1 MSAGADLAVSTG
13 TAPLYVVLNR
23 SGDLFGE
30 YHRFLD
36 GAPARLVYLTTP
48 GGLAALDQ
56 EGAVEVRVLDSLGYE
71 DVLPVVREIADRHG
85 TPDVVYGQSEYDI
98 LTAAR
103 LSAELGVRG
112 GYGVELVR
120 RFKDKPTMK
129 QVVGGAGLRVPR
141 FHTGPVESAESL
153 VEALGG
159 LPLVLK
165 PRDSAGSQGVSV
177 VRDLRE
183 LAEALEGVDPAGY
196 ECEEYVEGEIL
207 HVDGVYRKGSF
218 HFVSVSRYVHTC
230 LDYARGRPL
239 GSVMLDEGPEQAG
252 IAAFAGRCLDAL
264 GLRDGAFHLEAIRP
278 PGGEPVF
285 LEVGLR
291 PGGAQVP
298 FVHLDLYGIDLF
310 AEAFRAAV
318 GLPPLWS
325 PHGGSAG
332 SRGGWLIY
340 PAPGVLPSRVVHR
353 TSLLGAV
360 PEVYHEELPHVGQ
373 VMTGPGSYDEGSGI
387 FRFRAESASGV
398 ARAVTAVLDG
408 YGLRTEPADGD
419 GPQDPLPAVRG
430 QRHG

>member
-1 MSAGADLAVSTG
+1 MSTG

-36 GAPARLVYLTTP
+36 GAPARLAYLTTP
-48 GGLAALDQ
+48 GGLPALDQ
-56 EGAVEVRVLDSLGYE
+56 EGAVEVRVLDSLAYE

-103 LSAELGVRG
+103 VSAELGVRG

-129 QVVGGAGLRVPR
+129 QVVGGAGLRVPG
-141 FHTGPVESAESL
+141 FHRLDGGADAES
-153 VEALGG
+153 VVSALGG
-159 LPLVLK
+159 PPLVLK

-177 VRDLRE
+177 VRDVRE
-183 LAEALEGVDPAGY
+183 LARALEGVDPAGY
-196 ECEEYVEGEIL
+196 ACEEYVEGEIF
-207 HVDGVYRKGSF
+207 HVDGVYRDGGF

-264 GLRDGAFHLEAIRP
+264 GLRDGAFHLEVIRP

-325 PHGGSAG
+325 SPGESGGRRG
-332 SRGGWLIY
+332 GRRGGWLIY
-340 PAPGVLPSRVVHR
+340 PTPRVLPSRVTHR
-353 TSLLGAV
+353 ASLLGAV
-360 PEVYHEELPHVGQ
+360 PEVYHEELPPVGQ

-387 FRFRAESASGV
+387 FRFRAATATEV
-398 ARAVTAVLDG
+398 AHAVDAVLEG
-408 YGLRTEPADGD
+408 YDLRTEPADD
-419 GPQDPLPAVRG
+419 GPQDPLPAVPG